1 MWLDHVRYVAEV
13 HLDCGLVV
21 GSLSVVRNVT
31 EVHLGCSQVV
41 GGRSVVSLCPECGRG
56 AFGL

>member
-1 MWLDHVRYVAEV
+1 MWLGHVRYVAEV
-13 HLDCGLVV
+13 HLDCSLVV
-21 GSLSVVRNVT
+21 GSQSVVRNVA

-41 GGRSVVSLCPECGRG
+41 GNRSVVSLYPECGRG